1 MAAPAVQLAE
11 WSPTPTQL
19 RTVMW
24 TASSRRRH
32 ARLTRGDVGSTGVSV
47 GADNRAG
54 CHHTARTSRKGVT
67 MTTQHVRAAA
77 GDTYDHLGLRLR
89 MRLTGQETA
98 GGLALIEH
106 VGRRGAGSPLH
117 RHTRE
122 AETFIVLDGELDGW
136 SDEDRTLVSA
146 GGTLYLP
153 SGCEHSYRVRRAP
166 PRVPLPL
173 TPPGFDRFFVGVG
186 GLAAPDA
193 ALPS

>member
-1 MAAPAVQLAE
+1 
-11 WSPTPTQL
+11 
-19 RTVMW
+19 
-24 TASSRRRH
+24 
-32 ARLTRGDVGSTGVSV
+32 
-47 GADNRAG
+47 
-54 CHHTARTSRKGVT
+54 

-146 GGTLYLP
+146 GDTLYLP
-153 SGCEHSYRVRRAP
+153 SGSEHAYRVRSATARF
-166 PRVPLPL
+166 LLLL
-173 TPPGFDRFFVGVG
+173 TPAGFEQFFLTDGVPSD
-186 GLAAPDA
+186 PDA
-193 ALPS
+193 DLPPVPGPPPPEAVERLAQILTDYGVSITGPPPAP